1 MKRQV
6 EAITRKPPQGAIRPL
21 GVDRTS
27 ETANQYASPWTRVKA
42 VIDFLEAVSK
52 HALRFLR
59 ICSPNKITRPP
70 VGRIINR

>member
-52 HALRFLR
+52 HAFMIFENLQ
-59 ICSPNKITRPP
+59 PE
-70 VGRIINR
+70 